1 MGMDVSRAG
10 FVERRRRRRWI
21 LGACAL
27 VAVVVLTFVVSGLK
41 PAPLSVER
49 ETVYFGTVERGS
61 MLRQVWGHGTLV
73 PVELRWIP
81 AQTRGRVERVLLR
94 PGTRVEPGSI
104 LLELSNP
111 EVERAALDA
120 GQALVRAQAELASLR
135 VVLGSQELDQEAQV
149 ALAEADF
156 VEADL
161 QATAERKLAEDGLLS
176 DIQVR
181 ISEARAEALATRQRI
196 SRERL
201 ELSRESNIAQLEA
214 KQAEVEQHRAL
225 ADLRTAQLEALAVR
239 AGLAGVVQ
247 EIAVEVGREVA
258 PGANLALVAD
268 STRLLAEVRIPATQA
283 REVQLGQPAHVDTR
297 NGIVDGVVARID
309 PTVRQSTVLI
319 DIELTGELPQGA
331 RPDMSVEGRVDIEL
345 LEDVLY
351 VDRPASGAP
360 MSAVELFRVEPDGE
374 HAVRV
379 PVRLGRASVR
389 SVEIVEGLAEGDKI
403 IISDIRHWD
412 EHDRLR
418 FK

>member
-1 MGMDVSRAG
+1 MDVSRAG
-10 FVERRRRRRWI
+10 FIERRRRRRWI
-21 LGACAL
+21 FGACAL
-27 VAVVVLTFVVSGLK
+27 VALVTVSVAVSRLK
-41 PAPLSVER
+41 PAPISVER

-73 PVELRWIP
+73 PIELRWIP

-94 PGTRVEPGSI
+94 PGARVEPGSVI
-104 LLELSNP
+104 LELSNP

-120 GQALVRAQAELASLR
+120 GQALVRAEAELASLR
-135 VVLGSQELDQEAQV
+135 VMLGSQELDQEAQV

-161 QATAERKLAEDGLLS
+161 QARAERKLAEDGLLS
-176 DIQVR
+176 DIQIR
-181 ISEARAEALATRQRI
+181 ISAARAEALATRHRI
-196 SRERL
+196 ALERL
-201 ELSRESNIAQLEA
+201 ELSRESNEAQLEA
-214 KQAEVEQHRAL
+214 KLAEVEQHRAL
-225 ADLRTAQLEALAVR
+225 AELRAAQRDALAVR
-239 AGLAGVVQ
+239 AGMAGVVQ
-247 EIAVEVGREVA
+247 EVAVEVGREVA

-268 STRLLAEVRIPATQA
+268 SSRLQAEVRIPATQA

-297 NGIVDGVVARID
+297 NGIVDGVVSRID

-319 DIELTGELPQGA
+319 DIELTGTLPQGA

-345 LEDVLY
+345 LEDVLF
-351 VDRPASGAP
+351 VDRPASGSP
-360 MSAVELFRVEPDGE
+360 MSLVQLFRVEPDDE

-389 SVEIVEGLAEGDKI
+389 SIEIVEGLAEGDKI

>member
-1 MGMDVSRAG
+1 MDVKRLG
-10 FVERRRRRRWI
+10 FAEKRRRRRWI
-21 LGACAL
+21 LGLSALAAL
-27 VAVVVLTFVVSGLK
+27 VAVSVAVSRLK
-41 PAPLSVER
+41 PAPPSVER
-49 ETVYFGTVERGS
+49 DTVYFGTVERGS

-94 PGTRVEPGSI
+94 PGARVEPGSV

-111 EVERAALDA
+111 EVEQTALDA
-120 GQALVRAQAELASLR
+120 GQALVRAQAELASLK
-135 VVLGSQELDQEAQV
+135 VMLGSQELDQQAQV

-161 QATAERKLAEDGLLS
+161 QARAERKLAQDGLLS
-176 DIQVR
+176 DIQVQ

-201 ELSRESNIAQLEA
+201 ELSRESNTAQLEA
-214 KQAEVEQHRAL
+214 KQAEVEQCRTLVTLREAQRA
-225 ADLRTAQLEALAVR
+225 ALTVR

-247 EIAVEVGREVA
+247 EIPVEVGREVA

-268 STRLLAEVRIPATQA
+268 SSRLQAEVRIPATQA
-283 REVQLGQPAHVDTR
+283 REVQVGQPAHVDTR

-309 PTVRQSTVLI
+309 PTVRQGTVLI

-345 LEDVLY
+345 LEDVLF

-360 MSAVELFRVEPDGE
+360 SSKVELVRVEPGNDY
-374 HAVRV
+374 AVRV
-379 PVRLGRASVR
+379 PVTLGRASVQ
-389 SVEIVEGLAEGDKI
+389 SVEIVDGLAEGDRI
-403 IISDIRHWD
+403 VISDIRHWD
-412 EHDRLR
+412 EHDRIR